1 MRWRVL
7 GGLEAVVD
15 GGGFHPGGGTLS
27 KSCET
32 WAERFCICF
41 QDS

>member
-1 MRWRVL
+1 MLGGLEAVVDG

-32 WAERFCICF
+32 WAERF
-41 QDS
+41 